1 MTDSLKLDWQ
11 VSIPVAVEPLSLLEL
26 RSTTTGSY
34 LRVDFTDD
42 DLVLSALISQCR
54 ADAERMTGK
63 AFAPQTIQA
72 MWTMPQLS
80 GNSLSADKLLY
91 DQDFYNYNESLGAN
105 PYSPAP
111 FILPLPQPP
120 FAAVSLFE
128 YRITAFNAWQTSPAL
143 LGTTPNYVVATLP
156 MPGVGY
162 LQYPPPA
169 YQYRLPPT
177 CGYSTLPPVLTLALL
192 QYIAWKYENRLGED
206 KSDELRLI
214 FLGRKTL
221 VLSSRV

>member
-11 VSIPVAVEPLSLLEL
+11 VTVPVAVEPLSLLEL

-42 DLVLSALISQCR
+42 DLVLSSLITQCR

-72 MWTMPQLS
+72 MFTMPQLS
-80 GNSLSADKLLY
+80 GNNLAGARLLY

-111 FILPLPQPP
+111 FILTLPQPP
-120 FAAVSLFE
+120 LVAVSLFE
-128 YRITAFNAWQTSPAL
+128 YRITAFAAWQTWPAL
-143 LGTTPNYVVATLP
+143 VGSTPNYVVDTLP
-156 MPGVGY
+156 IPGVVY

-169 YQYRLPPT
+169 YQYRLT
-177 CGYSTLPPVLTLALL
+177 YTAGYSTLPPDLKLKLL

-206 KSDELRLI
+206 KSDELRNI
-214 FLGRKTL
+214 FLASKAW
-221 VLSSRV
+221 VL

>member
-1 MTDSLKLDWQ
+1 MDSLKLDWQ
-11 VSIPVAVEPLSLLEL
+11 VTVPVSVEPLSLLEL

-42 DLVLSALISQCR
+42 DLVLSSLITQCR

-72 MWTMPQLS
+72 MWTMPQIS
-80 GNSLSADKLLY
+80 GNNLAGAKLLY

-111 FILPLPQPP
+111 FILPLPMPP
-120 FAAVSLFE
+120 LVAVSLFE
-128 YRITAFNAWQTSPAL
+128 YRITAFAAWQTWPAL
-143 LGTTPNYVVATLP
+143 VGSTPNYVVDTLP
-156 MPGVGY
+156 IPGVVY

-169 YQYRLPPT
+169 YQYRLTYT
-177 CGYSTLPPVLTLALL
+177 CGYSTLPPELKLALL

-214 FLGRKTL
+214 FMGRKTW
-221 VLSSRV
+221 VL

>member
-11 VSIPVAVEPLSLLEL
+11 VTVPVAVEPLSLLEL

-91 DQDFYNYNESLGAN
+91 DQDFYQYKESLGAN

-111 FILPLPQPP
+111 FILTLPQPP
-120 FAAVSLFE
+120 LVAVSLFE
-128 YRITAFNAWQTSPAL
+128 YRTTAFTAWTTWPATVGSP
-143 LGTTPNYVVATLP
+143 PVNNYTVDTLP
-156 MPGVGY
+156 IPGVVY

-169 YQYRLPPT
+169 YQYRLTYT
-177 CGYSTLPPVLTLALL
+177 CGYSTLPPELKLMLL

-206 KSDELRLI
+206 KSDELRNI
-214 FLGRKTL
+214 FLGRKTW
-221 VLSSRV
+221 VL

>member
-1 MTDSLKLDWQ
+1 MTDALKLDWA
-11 VSIPVAVEPLSLLEL
+11 VTVPPTVEPVQLSDL
-26 RSTTTGSY
+26 RSTGTGSY

-42 DLVLSALISQCR
+42 DSVLLYLIQQCR

-91 DQDFYNYNESLGAN
+91 DQDFYQYNESLGAN

-111 FILPLPQPP
+111 FILTLPMPPLV
-120 FAAVSLFE
+120 AVSLFE
-128 YRITAFNAWQTSPAL
+128 YRINAFAAWQTWPPTVSGIA
-143 LGTTPNYVVATLP
+143 NYIVDTLP
-156 MPGVGY
+156 IPGLVY

-169 YQYRLPPT
+169 YQYRLTYT
-177 CGYSTLPPVLTLALL
+177 CGYTVLPFDLKLALM
-192 QYIAWKYENRLGED
+192 QFIAWKYENRIGEEMPAEIQNQLMGN
-206 KSDELRLI
+206 KSW
-214 FLGRKTL
+214 
-221 VLSSRV
+221 VL

>member
-1 MTDSLKLDWQ
+1 MPDSLKLDWQ
-11 VSIPVAVEPLSLLEL
+11 GSIRVAVEPLSLLEL

-91 DQDFYNYNESLGAN
+91 DQDFYQYNESLGAN

-111 FILPLPQPP
+111 FILPMPQPP
-120 FAAVSLFE
+120 LVAVSLFE
-128 YRITAFNAWQTSPAL
+128 YRITAFAAC
-143 LGTTPNYVVATLP
+143 TTWPQSVGGDPSYCVYTLP
-156 MPGVGY
+156 MPGVVY
-162 LQYPPPA
+162 
-169 YQYRLPPT
+169 
-177 CGYSTLPPVLTLALL
+177 
-192 QYIAWKYENRLGED
+192 
-206 KSDELRLI
+206 
-214 FLGRKTL
+214 
-221 VLSSRV
+221 

>member
-11 VSIPVAVEPLSLLEL
+11 VTVPVAVEPLSLLEL

-42 DLVLSALISQCR
+42 DLVLSSLITQCR

-72 MWTMPQLS
+72 MWTMPQIS
-80 GNSLSADKLLY
+80 GNNLAGAKLLY

-111 FILPLPQPP
+111 FILTLPQPP
-120 FAAVSLFE
+120 LVAVSLFE
-128 YRITAFNAWQTSPAL
+128 YRITAFAAWQTWPAL
-143 LGTTPNYVVATLP
+143 VGSTPNYVVDTLP
-156 MPGVGY
+156 IPGVVY

-169 YQYRLPPT
+169 YQYRLTYT
-177 CGYSTLPPVLTLALL
+177 CGYSTLPPELKLALL

-214 FLGRKTL
+214 FMGRKTW
-221 VLSSRV
+221 VL